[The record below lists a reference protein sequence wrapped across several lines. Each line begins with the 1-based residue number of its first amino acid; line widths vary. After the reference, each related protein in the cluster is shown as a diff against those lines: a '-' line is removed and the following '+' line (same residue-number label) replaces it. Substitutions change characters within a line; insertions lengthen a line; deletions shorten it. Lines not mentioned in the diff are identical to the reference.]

1 MSNTPHSKAGN
12 GNNNKGND
20 SSDDWFA
27 DLLDSILTGILRL
40 LWWGLRFPLLGAPVA
55 ISIGVGVWQD
65 YNTGIFTFAGFIAA
79 YVGWAVLDEASFQQL
94 VIDPPTHAW
103 LRWSRYERSWA
114 QVCALHGLS
123 TTHGD
128 RVYIPALLGIRIGE
142 HTDALEASVV
152 TGQSVHHWHKQTDAL
167 AAAWRAERVTVTA
180 TTPGRVR
187 ITVVRG
193 DRLADPIRL
202 PMPTTGTAVDLA
214 AISAGVTDTH
224 QRWHVPILGHHV
236 LVAGA
241 TGAGKGSVLWSLIAA
256 LAPEVRT
263 GRVRLC
269 VIDPKGGMEL
279 GAGAPMFTAFTHDNS
294 TQTVELLRA
303 LVDVMA
309 ARANRLRGRTRL
321 HTPTVEAPLLVV
333 VIDEIA
339 ALTAYLTDRKLR
351 AEIEQ
356 LLALLLS
363 QGRAVGISVI
373 AAVQDPAKDT
383 LPVRQLFTVRIGL
396 RLTESTQTAMV
407 LGAGARDAGA
417 VCDEISDQTPG
428 VGYVM
433 TDGTAHPTRVRAY
446 HVTDADITALARTFQ
461 APQRRTRSTDHDTGS
476 AGQDGTNA
484 HGQG

>member
-1 MSNTPHSKAGN
+1 MSDASNGKAGN
-12 GNNNKGND
+12 GKNNEPA
-20 SSDDWFA
+20 DDWFA
-27 DLLDSILTGILRL
+27 DLLDSILTGILHL

-55 ISIGVGVWQD
+55 ISVGVGIWQD
-65 YNTGIFTFAGFIAA
+65 ANTGIFTFAGFVAA

-103 LRWSRYERSWA
+103 RRWSRYERSWA
-114 QVCALHGLS
+114 QVCAMHGLS
-123 TTHGD
+123 TTHAEH
-128 RVYIPALLGIRIGE
+128 VYIPALLGIGIGE
-142 HTDALEASVV
+142 HTDVLDVSVV
-152 TGQSVHHWHKQTDAL
+152 TGQSVAHWHKQTDAL

-187 ITVVRG
+187 VTVVRG

-224 QRWHVPILGHHV
+224 QRWRVPILGHHI

-241 TGAGKGSVLWSLIAA
+241 TGAGKGSVLWALIAA
-256 LAPEVRT
+256 LAPDVRT

-279 GAGAPMFTAFTHDNS
+279 GAGAPMFSAFTHDNS

-303 LVDVMA
+303 LVDVMRD
-309 ARANRLRGRTRL
+309 RANRLRGRSRL
-321 HTPTVEAPLLVV
+321 HTPTVDAPLLVV

-356 LLALLLS
+356 LLSLLLS
-363 QGRAVGISVI
+363 QGRAVGISVV

-383 LPVRQLFTVRIGL
+383 LPVRQLFTVRVGL
-396 RLTESTQTAMV
+396 RLTESTQTTMV
-407 LGAGARDAGA
+407 LGQGARDAGA
-417 VCDEISDQTPG
+417 VCDEISDLTPG

-433 TDGTAHPTRVRAY
+433 VDGTAQPTRVRAF
-446 HVTDADITALARTFQ
+446 HVTDADIAHLARTFR
-461 APQRRTRSTDHDTGS
+461 APQRRTRTTDQDTT
-476 AGQDGTNA
+476 DTD
-484 HGQG
+484 GQG